1 MDRFDEIE
9 TFVRV
14 AETLSV
20 TRAAAQQGIAAS
32 AISRRLKELEARLGV
47 QLMQRTTRRITLTDA
62 GRSYYDR
69 CLRIL
74 ADMEEADSLASDDPK
89 SLAGT
94 LRLTMPMS
102 LALSQLNDALVEFMA
117 LHPGL
122 VVEVDVTDRR
132 VDLVEEAIELAIR
145 VGTLGD
151 SSLIARRICNVRHI
165 VCASPAFLEE
175 FGIPETPEDL
185 SRIPSLCYGNSRQ
198 PATWSFTRPDGTK
211 GRVTSQ
217 TRLVATSGDMLRA
230 AAIAGIG
237 MVCEPSFIIHKQIAD
252 GSLVGV
258 LSDHEWFD
266 MSIYAVYPPT
276 RHLSA
281 RARAFIDFLIDRIGP
296 VPGWE
301 ACLDGTHPPRNDTRH
316 D

>member
-132 VDLVEEAIELAIR
+132 VDLVEEAMELAIR

-230 AAIAGIG
+230 AAIA
-237 MVCEPSFIIHKQIAD
+237 
-252 GSLVGV
+252 
-258 LSDHEWFD
+258 
-266 MSIYAVYPPT
+266 
-276 RHLSA
+276 
-281 RARAFIDFLIDRIGP
+281 
-296 VPGWE
+296 
-301 ACLDGTHPPRNDTRH
+301 
-316 D
+316 

>member
-1 MDRFDEIE
+1 MR
-9 TFVRV
+9 
-14 AETLSV
+14 
-20 TRAAAQQGIAAS
+20 
-32 AISRRLKELEARLGV
+32 
-47 QLMQRTTRRITLTDA
+47 RTTRRITLTDA

-94 LRLTMPMS
+94 LRLTIPMT

-122 VVEVDVTDRR
+122 VVEVDVTGRR
-132 VDLVEEAIELAIR
+132 VDLVEEEMELAIHI
-145 VGTLGD
+145 GTLGD

-165 VCASPAFLEE
+165 VCASPALLEE

-185 SRIPSLCYGNSRQ
+185 SRIPSLCYRNSRQ

-211 GRVTSQ
+211 GSVTSQ

-237 MVCEPSFIIHKQIAD
+237 IVCQPSFIIHKQIAD
-252 GSLVGV
+252 GSLVDV

-296 VPGWE
+296 VPEWE
-301 ACLDGTHPPRNDTRH
+301 ACLDGTHPPAERYPSRLIDTQTPCSRQSP
-316 D
+316 

>member
-1 MDRFDEIE
+1 
-9 TFVRV
+9 
-14 AETLSV
+14 
-20 TRAAAQQGIAAS
+20 
-32 AISRRLKELEARLGV
+32 
-47 QLMQRTTRRITLTDA
+47 MQRTTRRITLTDA

-237 MVCEPSFIIHKQIAD
+237 MVCEPSFIVHKQIAD

-266 MSIYAVYPPT
+266 MSIYAVYRPAPA
-276 RHLSA
+276 RLST
-281 RARAFIDFLIDRIGP
+281 F
-296 VPGWE
+296 
-301 ACLDGTHPPRNDTRH
+301 
-316 D
+316 

>member
-1 MDRFDEIE
+1 MR
-9 TFVRV
+9 
-14 AETLSV
+14 
-20 TRAAAQQGIAAS
+20 
-32 AISRRLKELEARLGV
+32 
-47 QLMQRTTRRITLTDA
+47 RTTRRITLTDA

-165 VCASPAFLEE
+165 VCASPEVLEE

-185 SRIPSLCYGNSRQ
+185 
-198 PATWSFTRPDGTK
+198 
-211 GRVTSQ
+211 
-217 TRLVATSGDMLRA
+217 
-230 AAIAGIG
+230 
-237 MVCEPSFIIHKQIAD
+237 
-252 GSLVGV
+252 
-258 LSDHEWFD
+258 
-266 MSIYAVYPPT
+266 
-276 RHLSA
+276 
-281 RARAFIDFLIDRIGP
+281 
-296 VPGWE
+296 
-301 ACLDGTHPPRNDTRH
+301 
-316 D
+316 

>member
-74 ADMEEADSLASDDPK
+74 ADMEEADSLASDNPK

-132 VDLVEEAIELAIR
+132 VDLVEEAMELAIR

-230 AAIAGIG
+230 AAIA
-237 MVCEPSFIIHKQIAD
+237 
-252 GSLVGV
+252 
-258 LSDHEWFD
+258 
-266 MSIYAVYPPT
+266 
-276 RHLSA
+276 
-281 RARAFIDFLIDRIGP
+281 
-296 VPGWE
+296 
-301 ACLDGTHPPRNDTRH
+301 
-316 D
+316 

>member
-20 TRAAAQQGIAAS
+20 TRATAQQGIAAS

-74 ADMEEADSLASDDPK
+74 ADMEEADSLASDNPK

-132 VDLVEEAIELAIR
+132 VDLVEEAMELAIR

-230 AAIAGIG
+230 AAIA
-237 MVCEPSFIIHKQIAD
+237 
-252 GSLVGV
+252 
-258 LSDHEWFD
+258 
-266 MSIYAVYPPT
+266 
-276 RHLSA
+276 
-281 RARAFIDFLIDRIGP
+281 
-296 VPGWE
+296 
-301 ACLDGTHPPRNDTRH
+301 
-316 D
+316 